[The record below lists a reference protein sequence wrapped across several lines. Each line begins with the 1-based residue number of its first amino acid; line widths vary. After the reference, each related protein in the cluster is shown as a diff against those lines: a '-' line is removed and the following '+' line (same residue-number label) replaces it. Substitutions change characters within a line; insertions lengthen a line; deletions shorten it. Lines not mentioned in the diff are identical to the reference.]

1 MGQSDSATSAD
12 VVEQV
17 RQLLYEPSE
26 EAERRGWVRF
36 GHVIQRYMAR
46 PLLVAGRKFDCRVY
60 ALLVQREGDASSV
73 EAWVYDD
80 YYVRTT
86 STPYTLDCVSDSAA
100 HLTNDAV
107 QKHEASYGRHEA
119 SNKLDAAQFEQ
130 AVRRDYGATSI
141 APDWS
146 RTTLLP
152 AIRERVRLSVLAAQQ
167 AAVMAKEGRLANS
180 SAMWSDEREEVLG
193 WPGVHCYELLGY
205 DFMLDEDF
213 NVRLIEVLPS
223 RVGESSAR
231 LVEGV

>member
-205 DFMLDEDF
+205 DFMLDENFD
-213 NVRLIEVLPS
+213 VRLIEV
-223 RVGESSAR
+223 
-231 LVEGV
+231 